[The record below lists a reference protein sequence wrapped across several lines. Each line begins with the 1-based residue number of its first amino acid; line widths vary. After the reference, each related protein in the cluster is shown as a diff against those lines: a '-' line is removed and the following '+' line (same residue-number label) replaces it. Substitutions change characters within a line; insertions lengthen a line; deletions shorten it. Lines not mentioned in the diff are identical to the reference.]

1 MSYHRKTEAE
11 DLTPNKV
18 QRLDSHDKTEDY
30 FKRIEQQTGGGYDA
44 DASDNGDSEEHVS
57 EEDNSEAS
65 EDTEEEE
72 RRKTAG
78 RRPQTFCSQ
87 RKFDLEHFL

>member
-1 MSYHRKTEAE
+1 MPTTSQQRCCDTRVPPRERDVAE
-11 DLTPNKV
+11 RERERGRELHGEWK
-18 QRLDSHDKTEDY
+18 
-30 FKRIEQQTGGGYDA
+30 
-44 DASDNGDSEEHVS
+44 
-57 EEDNSEAS
+57 